1 MSGSLAGKAGTG
13 AQLVEREREL
23 ALIGDVLGD
32 ASRGRGRLILVE
44 GQAGIG
50 KSSLLAAAR
59 ERARAAGLTV
69 VAACGQDAERE
80 FAFGGCLQL
89 FERALAEPAR
99 RERLLVGA
107 AELARPLLATPE
119 RGALTGRAPP
129 EPDRIFGLL
138 HGLYWLAANLA
149 DEEPLLLVVD
159 DAQWLDEPSL
169 RFLRYLAVR
178 IEELPVALLV
188 AWRTG
193 EHSHEE
199 PAVLAS
205 ELSCPRIQLA
215 PLTGAGV
222 AAVIR
227 AALADAEPRF
237 CDVCAELTGGNPLY
251 VAELVGSIRA
261 AALAGRADEG
271 ARVAELRPRAVAASV
286 LARVARRGQD
296 AMELAR
302 AVAIAGEGTGIGRA
316 RALASLGHSAAAAAA
331 DALAEA
337 GVLSGS
343 EPLRFVHPLVR
354 EAVYDDMPAA
364 SRARRHAEAAKL
376 LHGEGAD
383 PELVS
388 AQLLRASGL
397 GENWAIEELRS
408 SARRALDRG
417 VPATATRYLNRALEE
432 RPPRSLRAELLAECA
447 SAARLT
453 GAPDAL
459 ELLEQ
464 AIELT
469 GDRVE
474 RARLLTTMGQAL
486 LDLGRMVDAAAAF
499 ERGLAELAET
509 DAEVPELRAI
519 LWAGVEICGRY
530 GSPNATSVDG
540 LDRSLSVREPTHPG
554 ERSLLA
560 FVAFQHGMALEATRD
575 ETRTIALRALG
586 DGQAFVDGDGT
597 RAAVFMELA
606 LLLCEEYEPVIRVSE
621 EALRV
626 ARLKGSVLAH
636 ANASHALATARY
648 RAGRLSE
655 AVADATAACDA
666 DRFGWELYQPSA
678 RAVLAEARLD
688 RGETDAAAKALD
700 VPDAEQRWGAG
711 STYFYFVA
719 GRARLAFALGRTQD
733 ALDGFR
739 ACDRIARAW
748 GARNPAIYPWRSG
761 AALAALRL
769 GERDEAR
776 RLAAEE
782 LDDARTWG
790 APRPVGLARRT
801 QGLIEGGD
809 AGIELLR
816 DAVNELERS
825 PSPVEQARALID
837 LGAALRRSGRRQDAR
852 GPLRQGL
859 DLARR
864 CEAHSLTGSALEELR
879 AAGARPRRLALTGV
893 EALTPMERRTVGLV
907 AEGLSNREVAQH
919 LFLTVRTVEMHL
931 THAYRKLDVSSR
943 RELGRA
949 LAY

>member
-1 MSGSLAGKAGTG
+1 MSASLAVKAGTD
-13 AQLVEREREL
+13 ARLVEREREL
-23 ALIGDVLGD
+23 RLIGEVLGD
-32 ASRGRGRLILVE
+32 AFRGRGALVLVE

-50 KSSLLAAAR
+50 KSSLLAAAG
-59 ERARAAGLTV
+59 ERARAAGLLV

-89 FERALAEPAR
+89 FERVLAEPAR

-107 AELARPLLATPE
+107 ADLIRPLLADPGI
-119 RGALTGRAPP
+119 GASAGHAPP
-129 EPDRIFGLL
+129 ESDRIFGLL
-138 HGLYWLAANLA
+138 HGLYWLTANLA

-188 AWRTG
+188 AWRSG
-193 EHSHEE
+193 E
-199 PAVLAS
+199 PAHEQLSALAS
-205 ELSCPRIQLA
+205 DPSCPRVQLA
-215 PLTGAGV
+215 PLTGPGV
-222 AAVIR
+222 AAVVR
-227 AALADAEPRF
+227 AGLAEAEPRF

-251 VAELVGSIRA
+251 VVELVGAIRE
-261 AALAGRADEG
+261 AALRGRADEG
-271 ARVAELRPRAVAASV
+271 ARIAELRPRAVAASV
-286 LARVARRGQD
+286 LARVARRGPD
-296 AMELAR
+296 AVELAR
-302 AVAIAGEGTGIGRA
+302 AVAIAGEGTVLGRA
-316 RALASLGHSAAAAAA
+316 SALASLDPSAAASAA

-337 GVLSGS
+337 GVLTGS
-343 EPLRFVHPLVR
+343 EPLSFVHPLAR
-354 EAVYDDMPAA
+354 EAIYHDMPAA

-397 GENWAIEELRS
+397 GERWAIDELRIA
-408 SARRALDRG
+408 ARRALDRG
-417 VPATATRYLNRALEE
+417 VPAAATRYLERALEE
-432 RPPRSLRAELLAECA
+432 RPPRSLRAELLAESA
-447 SAARLT
+447 FAARLT

-464 AIELT
+464 AVELT
-469 GDRVE
+469 GDPVG

-486 LDLGRMVDAAAAF
+486 LDLGRMLAAAEVF
-499 ERGLAELAET
+499 ERGLAELAAT
-509 DAEVPELRAI
+509 DTRAPELRAT
-519 LWAGVEICGRY
+519 LRAGVEICGHY
-530 GSPNATSVDG
+530 GSPNAASVDG
-540 LDRSLSVREPTHPG
+540 LDRSLSVREPSYPG

-560 FVAFQHGMALEATRD
+560 FVAFQRGMALEATCD
-575 ETRTIALRALG
+575 ETRTIARRALG

-606 LLLCEEYEPVIRVSE
+606 LVLCEEYEPVIHVSE

-626 ARLKGSVLAH
+626 ARVKGSVLAH
-636 ANASHALATARY
+636 ANASNALATARY

-678 RAVLAEARLD
+678 RAVLAEALLD
-688 RGETDAAAKALD
+688 RGESDAAAKALD

-711 STYFYFVA
+711 SPYFFFLA
-719 GRARLAFALGRTQD
+719 SRARLAFVLGRAQD

-769 GERDEAR
+769 GEREEAR
-776 RLAAEE
+776 QVAAAE
-782 LDDARTWG
+782 LDDARAWG
-790 APRPVGLARRT
+790 APRPIGLSLRT

-816 DAVNELERS
+816 NAVTELERS

-837 LGAALRRSGRRQDAR
+837 LGGALRRSGRRQDAR
-852 GPLRQGL
+852 GPLRRGL
-859 DLARR
+859 DLGRR
-864 CEAHSLTGSALEELR
+864 CEAHALTSRARDELR

-893 EALTPMERRTVGLV
+893 EALTPMERRTAGLV

-931 THAYRKLDVSSR
+931 THAYRKLGVSSR
-943 RELGRA
+943 RELVRA
-949 LAY
+949 LAA